1 LADEEHVDVRRAA
14 AGERA
19 RDPLEEPRRADVR
32 PQVEPLPDR
41 EDQPPER
48 DVVGDGRVADRPHQ
62 HGVVRA
68 QGVERVGRHHLAVLA
83 PVGGAPRELGPLER
97 KPEGVDRP
105 LGFRDH
111 LRADPVAGEQRDA
124 MSQTAA
130 PTFPGTLSRYSIA
143 CSTAT
148 TSAYFAWMS
157 NRFAS
162 CGAWA
167 RSATHSRGT
176 IAGQPY
182 WSRSI
187 AVARMHPLVVAPQRT
202 TESTPCDTRIEAR
215 VVPKNPDAPFL
226 STIGSSSRRSSRGS
240 ISTQRPPIW
249 RSPRLGAFC
258 SQRPP
263 SFRLGSKPIV
273 VKTTGSPFARA
284 TSSSRRV
291 SSTASVMSEPSA
303 HSGSVNPQL
312 KSTTRTAGLAP
323 SVTLLPRPAF
333 A

>member
-1 LADEEHVDVRRAA
+1 VHVRRPAVR
-14 AGERA
+14 ERTG
-19 RDPLEEPRRADVR
+19 DPLQEPRRADVR

-62 HGVVRA
+62 HGVVCA
-68 QGVERVGRHHLAVLA
+68 QGVERVGRHHLAVLV
-83 PVGGAPRELGPLER
+83 PVGGAPRELRPLDR

-105 LGFRDH
+105 PGFRDH
-111 LRADPVAGEQRDA
+111 LGADPVAREQRDA
-124 MSQTAA
+124 IAQAGA
-130 PTFPGTLSRYSIA
+130 PTFPGTLSRYSSA
-143 CSTAT
+143 CSTGT

-162 CGAWA
+162 CGACA

-176 IAGQPY
+176 IVGQPY

-187 AVARMHPLVVAPQRT
+187 AVARMQPLVVAPQRT
-202 TESTPCDTRIEAR
+202 TESTPCETRIEAR
-215 VVPKNPDAPFL
+215 FVPKNPDAPFFR
-226 STIGSSSRRSSRGS
+226 TIGSSSRRSRRGS

-273 VKTTGSPFARA
+273 VKTTGTHFSRA
-284 TSSSRRV
+284 TSSTRFV
-291 SSTASVMSEPSA
+291 CSTASVMSDPSA

-312 KSTTRTAGLAP
+312 KSTTRTAGLEP
-323 SVTLLPRPAF
+323 SATLCPSPAF